1 MIFRM
6 PRPLARGHRAR
17 VFAVLG
23 LTLGTC
29 HTTARRGAPTP
40 DASRVVTGGMP
51 IADTIRIDGSNGVM
65 PLVAALADEYRI
77 TQPTS
82 AISLGGG
89 LGSKARLQALAD
101 RRIDIAVASHG
112 LDEAALARDGMTAH
126 RIALTPVVI
135 GVHADVTVR
144 GVSEAQA
151 CDLLTGRLTS
161 WALLGGGN
169 VAVRAYMRPESEV
182 DTEVVRAGVSCLRQA
197 GEEGA
202 VTIVQAT
209 GDMVRALAEIPG
221 AVGVTTATVVQQSG
235 GKIRALALDG
245 VAPTPANTESGR
257 YRLTRASYLVS
268 NVMPSPAVVR
278 FLDFARSTAGHT
290 VLAAN
295 GSIPVR

>member
-1 MIFRM
+1 M
-6 PRPLARGHRAR
+6 PRPLARGRQAL
-17 VFAVLG
+17 VLAVLG
-23 LTLGTC
+23 LTLAAC
-29 HTTARRGAPTP
+29 RTTARLGAPTLA
-40 DASRVVTGGMP
+40 ASRVVAGGMP

-65 PLVAALADEYRI
+65 PLVAALADAYR
-77 TQPTS
+77 TTHPTS

-89 LGSKARLQALAD
+89 LGSKARLQALAE

-135 GVHADVTVR
+135 GVHADVTVS
-144 GVSEAQA
+144 GVSEVQA

-182 DTEVVRAGVSCLRQA
+182 DTEVVRAGFSCLRQA
-197 GEEGA
+197 GAEGA
-202 VTIVQAT
+202 VTIVQET
-209 GDMVRALAEIPG
+209 GDMVRALAETPG

-268 NVMPSPAVVR
+268 NVVPSPAVSR
-278 FLDFARSTAGHT
+278 FLDFARSPAGRA
-290 VLAAN
+290 VLSAN
-295 GSIPVR
+295 GSIPAR